1 MSSVEH
7 KNQGGCLNSFQ
18 VFKVFD
24 TISDSVSHSS
34 DATVYISSENRM
46 YLK

>member
-1 MSSVEH
+1 MSNVEH
-7 KNQGGCLNSFQ
+7 KKQDGCLNSFQ

-24 TISDSVSHSS
+24 IISDSVSRSS